1 MSNKLDWAELKQ
13 NPPMIDVKKLKGK
26 KEVIFTMVSCMC
38 NNISYIRFKK
48 NQEDEFRLNAY
59 ITSYGYSFSNY
70 QMRHT
75 QHEIEWSADEGNWAE
90 VIRMLNTGTSVIGE
104 FISR

>member
-1 MSNKLDWAELKQ
+1 MSNKLDWTNLKK
-13 NPPMIDVKKLKGK
+13 NPPIIDVKKLKGK

-38 NNISYIRFKK
+38 NNISYIRLKK
-48 NQEDEFRLNAY
+48 NQEGEFRLNAY

-75 QHEIEWSADEGNWAE
+75 QHEIEWTADEGKWAD
-90 VIRMLNTGTSVIGE
+90 VIRMINTGTSVIGE
-104 FISR
+104 VISR

>member
-1 MSNKLDWAELKQ
+1 MSNNLDWKQLKL
-13 NPPMIDVKKLKGK
+13 NPPIIEVKKLKGK

-38 NNISYIRFKK
+38 NNISYIRLKK
-48 NQEDEFRLNAY
+48 NEEGEFKLNAY

-75 QHEIEWSADEGNWAE
+75 QHEIEWSADEGKWGD
-90 VIRMLNTGTSVIGE
+90 VVRMINTGTSVIGE
-104 FISR
+104 IISR

>member
-48 NQEDEFRLNAY
+48 NQEGEFRLNAY